1 MSGSTRTTQQQTQN
15 ATSSNAIDPA
25 QLAMLTAN
33 YQGAQDRANSLTPYT
48 GQTVAGFN
56 PTQLQAQGVLT
67 GIGNDTSGQTAI
79 NRALGTAQGIMG
91 NPLNPTVTAAPVS
104 STPVTAGMLANTDL
118 SPYLNPYTGDVI
130 NASIAQ
136 NERARQMAQVADSQ
150 AATAAGA
157 FGGSRSG
164 VMASLT
170 NGEYDR
176 NDQSAIA
183 GLNAQNFIQAQN
195 AATGDLNRRLG
206 ADQGNQSS
214 ALNASEFNSGQGL
227 TAGQDSFN
235 NALASAGLT
244 LNAAGQIVALN
255 QAGLQDATA
264 RAGLLSSVGDAQ
276 QSQEQAQL
284 TAAYNNYLAG
294 QQLTVQQQQLLN
306 SALGMIPVQQT
317 TTSSGSGS
325 GSGKE
330 TKTPGLTDILNSI
343 ANVKNAFTP

>member
-1 MSGSTRTTQQQTQN
+1 MSGSTKTTQQQTQN
-15 ATSSNAIDPA
+15 ASSSNAIDPA

-33 YQGAQDRANSLTPYT
+33 YRGAQDRAGSLTPYT

-56 PTQLQAQGVLT
+56 PAQLQAQGVLT
-67 GIGNDTSGQTAI
+67 GIGNDSRGQSAI
-79 NRALGTAQGIMG
+79 SDALGAAQGVLG
-91 NPLNPTVTAAPVS
+91 NPVNPMVSATPVS
-104 STPVTAGMLANTDL
+104 SAPVAAGMLAGTDL

-136 NERARQMAQVADSQ
+136 NEQARQMAQVADAQ

-164 VMASLT
+164 VSAALT
-170 NGEYDR
+170 NQLYDQ
-176 NDQSAIA
+176 NDQSNIA
-183 GLNAQNFIQAQN
+183 GLNSRNFTQAQD
-195 AATGDLNRRLG
+195 AATGDLTRRLS

-214 ALNASEFNSGQGL
+214 GLNAAEFNAGQGL
-227 TAGQDSFN
+227 TAEQDSFN

-276 QSQEQAQL
+276 HNQDQAAL
-284 TAAYNNYLAG
+284 TAAYNNYLQG

-306 SALGMIPVQQT
+306 SALGIIPLQQT
-317 TTSSGSGS
+317 TTSSGSGNGTTDAVKS
-325 GSGKE
+325 
-330 TKTPGLTDILNSI
+330 PGLTDILS
-343 ANVKNAFTP
+343 AVGSLVPK